1 MTSLSSVAMARAC
14 QIVTEANRAG
24 ATPTPQSAWQR
35 AIAPLSCPLPPAL
48 STPPPARLLSPTW
61 VSLLAPFVCQVL
73 KTLPVWAL
81 RVMRLEIFDKPSVL
95 SLIIIED
102 GNVGFIL
109 RGKSSLVITVKKCWH
124 KLSIIDPVVSVWW
137 SDDGTRYDCG
147 YTFSYLYSDWS
158 LSLKYARDGG
168 HRGSSR
174 AIFISWTVV
183 EPKCCLSL
191 SHQNMDAILSVCK
204 SVSQLHPTASSV
216 FPNISPIW

>member
-1 MTSLSSVAMARAC
+1 MTESDSPPQLPSPTRPLHPSS
-14 QIVTEANRAG
+14 G
-24 ATPTPQSAWQR
+24 K
-35 AIAPLSCPLPPAL
+35 APLTNVGESARSICLPSSKNTPA
-48 STPPPARLLSPTW
+48 
-61 VSLLAPFVCQVL
+61 
-73 KTLPVWAL
+73 WAL

-137 SDDGTRYDCG
+137 SDDGTRFDCG